1 MGTQQT
7 LPEIRE
13 LDRPAAILRHARMV
27 FLLDG
32 RKLLRLLSETVNKWF
47 EDNAGRLGAALAFY
61 TVFSLAPLLVVV
73 VGIAGL
79 VLDRAAVQSY
89 IVAQMQAMIGQEG
102 AEAIRIVMAG
112 LKEPG
117 GGWIATIVGLIAL
130 FFGASLVVAELRNA
144 LNTVWNV
151 SQPAEQQSLLSSI
164 KSMLRERFFSFTM
177 VLGIGFLLLISLI
190 VNAWIAAMGA
200 YFQQLLPVPS
210 AWLQAASFV
219 AWFVVT
225 TALFGL
231 IYKVLP
237 DVQIAWSDVAV
248 GAVVT
253 SLLFT
258 LGKTLIGLYMGT
270 SSIGSAYGAAGSL
283 AILLAWIY
291 YSAQVFFLG
300 AEFTQVYANT
310 YGSRLIVRVIKGT
323 PQDVERQP
331 KPVLTCTGEP
341 ANESEC
347 PERAR
352 IIVDPAEPAAT
363 PGRVE
368 QP

>member
-1 MGTQQT
+1 MVTQEP

-13 LDRPAAILRHARMV
+13 LDRPAAILRHARMAV
-27 FLLDG
+27 LLDG
-32 RKLLRLLSETVNKWF
+32 RKLVRLLSETVNSWF

-102 AEAIRIVMAG
+102 AAAIRIVLAG

-117 GGWIATIVGLIAL
+117 GSWIATIVGLITL
-130 FFGASLVVAELRNA
+130 FLGASLVVAELRNA

-151 SQPAEQQSLLSSI
+151 SQPSEQPSLLSSI
-164 KSMLRERFFSFTM
+164 KTMLRDRFFSFAM
-177 VLGIGFLLLISLI
+177 VLGIGFLLLISLV

-200 YFQQLLPVPS
+200 YFQQMLPVS
-210 AWLQAASFV
+210 AVWLQIASFL
-219 AWFVVT
+219 AWFGVT

-237 DVQIAWSDVAV
+237 DVQISWSDVAV
-248 GAVVT
+248 GALGT

-258 LGKTLIGLYMGT
+258 LGKTLIGLYLGT

-283 AILLAWIY
+283 VILLAWIY

-310 YGSRLIVRVIKGT
+310 YGSRLVVRVIRGT
-323 PQDVERQP
+323 PLDVERQP

-341 ANESEC
+341 VNERDC
-347 PERAR
+347 PERPH
-352 IIVDPAEPAAT
+352 IIVDPAEPAET
-363 PGRVE
+363 PGPIV
-368 QP
+368 QA